1 MEEFVT
7 DEESKVNAIDV
18 ETIEVEESKVNAI
31 DVESVENAKYL
42 NEDKTLVVADVKFS
56 DFNDVLPYAFTKNEN
71 ERAEAVFDFINNND
85 IEIQDYVAPVV
96 DIEDVRNAKLS
107 EISRIAGSFEQSK
120 CEGMYIDSSL
130 GFRINADR
138 RSQQNIEGLI
148 KVLGDNKTMFK
159 LYGNEFRE
167 LGVDD
172 LNILI
177 VECIQN
183 GLNLYSQKFAMQA
196 QVMGLK
202 TIEEIENFE
211 VKFEMT
217 DFTI

>member
-1 MEEFVT
+1 MEEFLT
-7 DEESKVNAIDV
+7 DEESKVNVI
-18 ETIEVEESKVNAI
+18 N
-31 DVESVENAKYL
+31 VESVENAKYL

-56 DFNDVLPYAFTKNEN
+56 DFKDVLPYAFTKNEN
-71 ERAEAVFDFINNND
+71 ERSEAVFDFINNNN
-85 IEIQDYVAPVV
+85 IEIQDYVV

-107 EISRIAGSFEQSK
+107 EISRITGSFEQSR
-120 CEGMYIDSSL
+120 CGGMYIDSSL

-159 LYGNEFRE
+159 LYDNEFRE

-183 GLNLYSQKFAMQA
+183 GLNLYSQKFAMQT
-196 QVMGLK
+196 QVMTLE

-211 VKFEMT
+211 VKFEMSN
-217 DFTI
+217 FNK

>member
-1 MEEFVT
+1 MEEFLI
-7 DEESKVNAIDV
+7 DEEAKVN
-18 ETIEVEESKVNAI
+18 TI

-71 ERAEAVFDFINNND
+71 ERAEAVFDFINSNS
-85 IEIQDYVAPVV
+85 IEIQDYVASVV

-107 EISRIAGSFEQSK
+107 EISRITGSFEQSK

-167 LGVDD
+167 LGVTE
-172 LNILI
+172 LQTLL

-196 QVMGLK
+196 QVMILK
-202 TIEEIENFE
+202 TIEEIEKFE

>member
-1 MEEFVT
+1 MEEFLI
-7 DEESKVNAIDV
+7 DEEAKVN
-18 ETIEVEESKVNAI
+18 TI

-71 ERAEAVFDFINNND
+71 ERAEAVFDFINSNS
-85 IEIQDYVAPVV
+85 IEIQDYVVPVV

-107 EISRIAGSFEQSK
+107 EISRITGSFEQSK

-167 LGVDD
+167 LGVTE
-172 LNILI
+172 LQTLL

-196 QVMGLK
+196 QVMILK

-211 VKFEMT
+211 VKFKMT

>member
-1 MEEFVT
+1 MEQILNYRNL
-7 DEESKVNAIDV
+7 KWMNADH
-18 ETIEVEESKVNAI
+18 TIFDCEIEHEAAGWIPYSCCENDNGIGSQLWAI
-31 DVESVENAKYL
+31 RD
-42 NEDKTLVVADVKFS
+42 TL
-56 DFNDVLPYAFTKNEN
+56 
-71 ERAEAVFDFINNND
+71 D
-85 IEIQDYVAPVV
+85 IEEYVAPVV
-96 DIEDVRNAKLS
+96 DIEDVRNAKLF
-107 EISRIAGSFEQSK
+107 EISRIADSFEQSK

-159 LYGNEFRE
+159 LYDNEFRE
-167 LGVDD
+167 LDIND

-183 GLNLYSQKFAMQA
+183 GLNLYSQKFALQT
-196 QVMGLK
+196 QVMSLE

-211 VKFEMT
+211 VKFEMSN
-217 DFTI
+217 FNK

>member
-1 MEEFVT
+1 MEEFLT
-7 DEESKVNAIDV
+7 DEESKVNVI
-18 ETIEVEESKVNAI
+18 N
-31 DVESVENAKYL
+31 VESVENAKYL

-56 DFNDVLPYAFTKNEN
+56 DFKDVLPYAFTKNEN
-71 ERAEAVFDFINNND
+71 ERSEAVFDFINNNN
-85 IEIQDYVAPVV
+85 IEIQDYVV

-107 EISRIAGSFEQSK
+107 EISRITGSFEQSK

-167 LGVDD
+167 LCVDD

-183 GLNLYSQKFAMQA
+183 GLNLYSQKFAMQT
-196 QVMGLK
+196 QVMTLE

-211 VKFEMT
+211 VKFEMST
-217 DFTI
+217 FNK

>member
-1 MEEFVT
+1 MEEFLS
-7 DEESKVNAIDV
+7 D
-18 ETIEVEESKVNAI
+18 EESKVNAI

-71 ERAEAVFDFINNND
+71 ERSEAVFDFINSNS

-107 EISRIAGSFEQSK
+107 EISRITGSFEQSK

-159 LYGNEFRE
+159 DYNDKFHQ
-167 LGVDD
+167 LGVTE
-172 LNILI
+172 LQTLL

-183 GLNLYSQKFAMQA
+183 GLNLYSQKFAMQVA
-196 QVMGLK
+196 ISGMETVEAVNGF
-202 TIEEIENFE
+202 EIR
-211 VKFEMT
+211 FEMT

>member
-1 MEEFVT
+1 MEEFLT
-7 DEESKVNAIDV
+7 YEESKVNAIV
-18 ETIEVEESKVNAI
+18 
-31 DVESVENAKYL
+31 VESVENVKYL
-42 NEDKTLVVADVKFS
+42 NDDKTLIVADVKFS
-56 DFNDVLPYAFTKNEN
+56 DFKDVLPYAFTKNEN
-71 ERAEAVFDFINNND
+71 ERSETVFDFINNNN
-85 IEIQDYVAPVV
+85 IEIQDYVI
-96 DIEDVRNAKLS
+96 DIEDVRNAKLF
-107 EISRIAGSFEQSK
+107 EISRIADSFEQSK

-159 LYGNEFRE
+159 LYDNEFRE
-167 LGVDD
+167 LDIND

-183 GLNLYSQKFAMQA
+183 GLNLYSQKFVMQA
-196 QVMGLK
+196 QVMALE

-211 VKFEMT
+211 VKFEMSN
-217 DFTI
+217 FNK

>member
-1 MEEFVT
+1 MEEFLT
-7 DEESKVNAIDV
+7 YEESKVNAIV
-18 ETIEVEESKVNAI
+18 
-31 DVESVENAKYL
+31 VESVENVKYL
-42 NEDKTLVVADVKFS
+42 NDDKTLIVADVKFS
-56 DFNDVLPYAFTKNEN
+56 DFKDVLPYAFTKNEN
-71 ERAEAVFDFINNND
+71 ERSETVFDFINNNN
-85 IEIQDYVAPVV
+85 IEIQDYVI
-96 DIEDVRNAKLS
+96 DIEDVRNAKLF
-107 EISRIAGSFEQSK
+107 EISRIADSFEQSK

-159 LYGNEFRE
+159 LYDNEFRE
-167 LGVDD
+167 LDIND

-183 GLNLYSQKFAMQA
+183 GLNLYSQKFALQT
-196 QVMGLK
+196 QVIGLE

-211 VKFEMT
+211 VKFEMSN
-217 DFTI
+217 FNK